1 MTMQAAVEVAGGVP
15 GAEALDGNG
24 AVVTVKTEPG
34 WNHHVPVDDG
44 GDNDVEM
51 FDDDDDDDVEIVEM
65 AGKVETVATEL
76 GKEVDGIMMQIGVP
90 ASTSVLLVF
99 VFFFCLSLSVVLA
112 CALSFSPSRV
122 HTLSYHVGT
131 LIVVERT
138 LSYPPYLSIYIK
150 ASNSLF
156 IQSMRATRPII
167 PRTAIAIPAIVWS
180 ARRVRRN
187 VVNGGL
193 ILSSACPL

>member
-1 MTMQAAVEVAGGVP
+1 MTIQAVAEVAGSVP
-15 GAEALDGNG
+15 GAEALGGNG

-44 GDNDVEM
+44 GDNDGEM

-99 VFFFCLSLSVVLA
+99 VFFFVSPS
-112 CALSFSPSRV
+112 LSFSRALSPS
-122 HTLSYHVGT
+122 L
-131 LIVVERT
+131 L
-138 LSYPPYLSIYIK
+138 L
-150 ASNSLF
+150 AC
-156 IQSMRATRPII
+156 TRSPI
-167 PRTAIAIPAIVWS
+167 TS
-180 ARRVRRN
+180 VR
-187 VVNGGL
+187 
-193 ILSSACPL
+193 